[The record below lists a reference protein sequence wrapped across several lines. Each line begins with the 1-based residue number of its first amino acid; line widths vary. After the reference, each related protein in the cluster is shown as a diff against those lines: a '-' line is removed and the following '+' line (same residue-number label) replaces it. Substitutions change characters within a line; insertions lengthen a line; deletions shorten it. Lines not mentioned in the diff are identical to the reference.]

1 MRAVEANH
9 DIPQSLLDLRSK
21 ERKMNR
27 FLQLFLNYGL
37 VAAIF
42 VWAATVALMAYHLKE
57 SPWCWVFMVLS
68 LAGLGTIGIIFGI
81 RKYINRMARE
91 QQEVGKVQ

>member
-1 MRAVEANH
+1 MRAVEADH
-9 DIPQSLLDLRSK
+9 GIQKSGDVLVWRQKD
-21 ERKMNR
+21 MNR

-57 SPWCWVFMVLS
+57 SPWRWVFMVLS